1 MSWADMADSEKEKES
16 GGRFGSRPQQKRGV
30 YSRALRSGRGVYIP
44 VGLNKDDAAKYF
56 TLQKELNLLLPEPE
70 KKTAKPKDRKR
81 PGKPA
86 LVAEV
91 SRTVQDAAG
100 CKDAMREMAEQ
111 RDEDLK
117 EVERLKK
124 ELAEAEEDR
133 AGFEARLVQ
142 IDEKVQERH
151 QKWSEK
157 LECDFSGGDW
167 EMRLCWLLLTTTLA
181 LCFLLFLA
189 EVETLELLTCIGLF
203 LVYCTYLLVEHW
215 LVRRY
220 GCRAF
225 FTKSVVHHYKFLAM
239 YDHLH
244 GDLRGDSYSQGEMKH
259 TARYARVLYT
269 RFSNGWVTLSRPR
282 EMFVSLKLVTLAMTA
297 RNTDSRLAPKDVW
310 DRMYA
315 TASSVHSVN
324 FDASLVLKRTSGG
337 NSKFC
342 EIVTDSVDL
351 AHALW
356 MHSRERRLSHF
367 RTTPA

>member
-1 MSWADMADSEKEKES
+1 MADSEKEKES
-16 GGRFGSRPQQKRGV
+16 EGRYGRRPQYTRGAF
-30 YSRALRSGRGVYIP
+30 SRASRSGRGVYIP
-44 VGLNKDDAAKYF
+44 VGLAEEDAAKYF
-56 TLQKELNLLLPEPE
+56 KLQKELNSLLPEP
-70 KKTAKPKDRKR
+70 KKQTAKPKDRKR

-86 LVAEV
+86 LAAEV
-91 SRTVQDAAG
+91 SSLVQDVAG
-100 CKDAMREMAEQ
+100 SKDAMREMAEL

-142 IDEKVQERH
+142 IEEEVQEKH

-167 EMRLCWLLLTTTLA
+167 EMRLSWLLLATTLT
-181 LCFLLFLA
+181 LCFLFFLA
-189 EVETLELLTCIGLF
+189 EVETFELLTCIGLF
-203 LVYCTYLLVEHW
+203 LVYCTYLLVENW
-215 LVRRY
+215 LVRHY

-225 FTKSVVHHYKFLAM
+225 FTKSVNHHYKFLAM

-259 TARYARVLYT
+259 TARYAKVLYT

-282 EMFVSLKLVTLAMTA
+282 EMLVSLKLVTLAMTA

-315 TASSVHSVN
+315 TASSIHSVN
-324 FDASLVLKRTSGG
+324 FDASLVLKRTSGD

-356 MHSRERRLSHF
+356 MHNRERRLSHF

>member
-1 MSWADMADSEKEKES
+1 MADSEKEKES
-16 GGRFGSRPQQKRGV
+16 EGRFGRRPQQKRGAF
-30 YSRALRSGRGVYIP
+30 SRASTSGRGVYIP
-44 VGLNKDDAAKYF
+44 VNLKKEDAARYF
-56 TLQKELNLLLPEPE
+56 SLQKEMNSLLPEP
-70 KKTAKPKDRKR
+70 KKQTAKPKGRKR

-86 LVAEV
+86 LAAEV

-111 RDEDLK
+111 HDEDLE

-124 ELAEAEEDR
+124 ELSEAYEDR
-133 AGFEARLVQ
+133 DGFEARLVR
-142 IDEKVQERH
+142 IEEKVQEKH

-157 LECDFSGGDW
+157 IECDFSGDW
-167 EMRLCWLLLTTTLA
+167 EMRLVWLLLTTTLA
-181 LCFLLFLA
+181 LCFLFFLA
-189 EVETLELLTCIGLF
+189 EVETFELLTCIGLF
-203 LVYCTYLLVEHW
+203 LVYCIYLLVENW

-220 GCRAF
+220 GCCAF
-225 FTKSVVHHYKFLAM
+225 FTKSVTHHYKFLAV

-269 RFSNGWVTLSRPR
+269 RFSNGWVTLSWPR
-282 EMFVSLKLVTLAMTA
+282 EMLVSLKLVTLAMTA
-297 RNTDSRLAPKDVW
+297 RNTDPRLAPKDVW
-310 DRMYA
+310 DRMHA
-315 TASSVHSVN
+315 TASSIHSVN
-324 FDASLVLKRTSGG
+324 FDASLVLKKTSGD

-356 MHSRERRLSHF
+356 MHNRERRLSHF
-367 RTTPA
+367 RTVPA